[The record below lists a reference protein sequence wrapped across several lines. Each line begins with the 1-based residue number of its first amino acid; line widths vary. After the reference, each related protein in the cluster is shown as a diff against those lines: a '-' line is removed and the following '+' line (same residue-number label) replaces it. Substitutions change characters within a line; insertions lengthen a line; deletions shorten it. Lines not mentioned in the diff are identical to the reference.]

1 MYILPPNLA
10 KTKKWTNNKCDLI
23 MINKNYIAKSIIQEN
38 VLILMPNEMFRVSD
52 NLPSDM

>member
-10 KTKKWTNNKCDLI
+10 KTKKWTNNKCDLS

-38 VLILMPNEMFRVSD
+38 VLMPNEMFRVSD
-52 NLPSDM
+52 NLPSNM